1 MFGKRIFCISEL
13 EKSCFELQMSNF
25 KYFHLFLLFI
35 ILMPALQPLRP
46 YPLSLRPLSPEAL
59 SP

>member
-25 KYFHLFLLFI
+25 KYFHLFLSI
-35 ILMPALQPLRP
+35 NASPPAPET
-46 YPLSLRPLSPEAL
+46 LSPEPP
-59 SP
+59 SPES